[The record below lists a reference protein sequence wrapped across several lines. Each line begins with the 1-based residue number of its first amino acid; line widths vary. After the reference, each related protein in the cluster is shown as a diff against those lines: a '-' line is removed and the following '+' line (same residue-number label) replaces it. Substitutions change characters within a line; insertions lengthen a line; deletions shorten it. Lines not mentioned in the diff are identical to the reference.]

1 MTINLWGIQGAFSL
15 GLPTRPAG
23 YALLVICLVGLALIL
38 IDARAFPVRD
48 FKLRPKSPS
57 ARAAEME
64 WLLVLL
70 LVAPIAAET
79 LLVHLPLHAAGAALG
94 LPKELEGPALGVLS
108 AVPWMLAAG
117 YLGVWQAV
125 LVGLAAG
132 LARGG
137 WETQSLT
144 TVFMMGLA
152 AGIAAWL
159 LRQNFRER
167 IARLARQPVVAGV
180 IAGSAFGLLRV
191 VEIYASS
198 PGGVY
203 DGLDFAL
210 SQSGPVM
217 LASII
222 EAGIGGVVGQVLVTT
237 NTGGWHK
244 PVHLQA
250 GPYNRSLAS
259 RMLSALAAMG
269 IVGIVVLGS
278 GQWYL
283 ARSSARDLVES
294 QMQQTAVQAG
304 EGIPFFVQAGRETIR
319 RLAQQALPL
328 VQADPADPS
337 LLAEAEANQNM
348 FQRLAVFDTQ
358 GALVTL
364 SPESA
369 ALAQPLPLAFEAGLK
384 IGLQG
389 VPQEVVVPPDDRS
402 QAVQLVFLAPIVDPT
417 AGKTMG
423 VAAGWTSLADNQ
435 LLAPAL
441 GLLEQSALGETYVV
455 DDRGRILFHPQGQD
469 VLDVMPLPG
478 SATAGVETITAPD
491 GTREL
496 EYVYPVEGYPWRVV
510 VTVPQRV
517 VDRMAVPTATRL
529 LGVVT
534 LVGLALLAFVYWTSR
549 RVTLP
554 VRHMA
559 STAEAIARGDLE
571 RTVPPGGE
579 DEVGRLA
586 TSFERMRRSLK
597 ARLEAMDL
605 LLAVSQTLAS
615 GIELPSSLTPILE
628 GLVDLTGA
636 EVARL
641 ALAPDESF
649 HQSTTGLQAAG
660 DSGRWEAL
668 DAQILGLCQERGH
681 FVLENPARA
690 RAVLDV
696 DHVGDDVEA
705 LMAFPIQNEDQ
716 YLGALWLAHGKRH
729 LISPDEVNLITI
741 ISAQIGV
748 WLANVGLFHRVA
760 EERQRL
766 ATVLE
771 ATPDAVIVIDRLGRI
786 LLANP
791 AAEIVLNGSAEQALG
806 QPAETWVAVPEIL
819 ALLTSGEG
827 ESRVIEVQLDGG
839 RVLSAATKEIE
850 VGGRASSGR
859 VCVLWDITHYKKLD
873 MLKSE
878 FVSTVSH
885 DLRAPL
891 TLMRGYS
898 TMLAM
903 VGSLNAQQQEFV
915 GKILDSVGQM
925 GDLVENLLDLG
936 RIEAGLGLNLEV
948 FAFED
953 VLDEILNAQRPQAI
967 NKRISLEAEV
977 AGALEPIEADPTM
990 LRQAVS
996 NLIDN
1001 AIKYTQAG
1009 GQILVRVSQAHGRM
1023 SIAIRDT
1030 GMGISPAD
1038 QSRLFERFYRARRQ
1052 ESLKERGT
1060 GLGLAIVK
1068 SIVEQ
1073 HGGTVTVESRL
1084 GAGSTFTVDLPMQAP
1099 LQVENTL
1106 EN

>member
-1 MTINLWGIQGAFSL
+1 MTISLWGIRGAFLL

-23 YALLVICLVGLALIL
+23 YALIIICLVGLALIL
-38 IDARAFPVRD
+38 IDARAFPERD
-48 FKLRPKSPS
+48 VKLKPKTAT
-57 ARAAEME
+57 ARAAETE

-70 LVAPIAAET
+70 LLAPIAAES
-79 LLVHLPLHAAGAALG
+79 LLVHLSLPAGGAALG
-94 LPKELEGPALGVLS
+94 LPKELVGPVFGILA
-108 AVPWMLAAG
+108 AIPWMLAAG
-117 YLGVWQAV
+117 YLGIWQAV

-137 WETQSLT
+137 WDSQSLT
-144 TVFMMGLA
+144 TPLMMALTAGLT
-152 AGIAAWL
+152 AWL
-159 LRQNFRER
+159 MHQNFREGG
-167 IARLARQPVVAGV
+167 AKLARQPLAASVAGGV
-180 IAGSAFGLLRV
+180 VFGLLRV
-191 VEIYASS
+191 IEVYASS

-203 DGLDFAL
+203 DGLDFAIT
-210 SQSGPVM
+210 QFGPIM
-217 LASII
+217 WASIL
-222 EAGIGGVVGQVLVTT
+222 ETGIGGIVGQILLST
-237 NTGGWHK
+237 NTGAWHR

-259 RMLSALAAMG
+259 RMVSALAAMG
-269 IVGIVVLGS
+269 ILGVVVLGS

-283 ARSSARDLVES
+283 ARSSARDLVEN

-304 EGIPFFVQAGRETIR
+304 EGIPFFIQAGRATIR
-319 RLAQQALPL
+319 RLAQQAMPL
-328 VQADPADPS
+328 LQLEGGDPS
-337 LLAEAEANQNM
+337 TLVEAVANQDM

-358 GALVTL
+358 GSLVTL
-364 SPESA
+364 VPNSA
-369 ALAQPLPLAFEAGLK
+369 SLSQPLPLAFEAGLK

-389 VPQEVVVPPDDRS
+389 VPQEVVYPPENRA
-402 QAVQLVFLAPIVDPT
+402 QAVQLVFLAPVIDPA
-417 AGKTMG
+417 AGRTVG
-423 VAAGWTSLADNQ
+423 VVAGWTSLADNQ

-441 GLLEQSALGETYVV
+441 GLLEKSALGETFVV
-455 DDRGRILFHPQGQD
+455 DDQGRILFHPQGQD
-469 VLDVMPLPG
+469 VLDVMPLPE
-478 SATAGVETITAPD
+478 SATGGVETTTAPD

-496 EYVYPVEGYPWRVV
+496 EYVYPVAGYPWRVV

-517 VDRMAVPTATRL
+517 VDRMAVPNATRL
-529 LGVVT
+529 LGVVS
-534 LVGLALLAFVYWTSR
+534 LVGLALLAFVYWASR

-554 VRHMA
+554 VRLMA

-571 RTVPPGGE
+571 RTVPSGGE

-605 LLAVSQTLAS
+605 LLAVSQALAS
-615 GIELPSSLTPILE
+615 GIELPSSLLPILE

-641 ALAPDESF
+641 ALVRDEGFPHSI
-649 HQSTTGLQAAG
+649 TGLQAG
-660 DSGRWEAL
+660 GETGRWEAL
-668 DAQILGLCQERGH
+668 DAQILELCKDRGH

-696 DHVGDDVEA
+696 DRVDDDVEA
-705 LMAFPIQNEDQ
+705 LMAFPIRNEDQ
-716 YLGALWLAHGKRH
+716 YLGALWLAHGQRH

-741 ISAQIGV
+741 VTAQVGV

-766 ATVLE
+766 AAVLE
-771 ATPDAVIVIDRLGRI
+771 ATPDAVIVIDRQGRI

-791 AAEIVLNGSAEQALG
+791 AAEVVLSGSAERAVG

-819 ALLTSGEG
+819 DLLTSSEAEG
-827 ESRVIEVQLDGG
+827 KVMEVQLEGG

-903 VGSLNAQQQEFV
+903 VGSLNEQQRGFV
-915 GKILDSVGQM
+915 DKILESVEQM

-936 RIEAGLGLNLEV
+936 RIEAGLGLSLEI

-953 VLDEILNAQRPQAI
+953 VLDEVLNAQRPQAI
-967 NKRISLEAEV
+967 NKRISLETEV
-977 AGALEPIEADPTM
+977 AGPLEPIEADPTM
-990 LRQAVS
+990 LRQAIS

-1001 AIKYTQAG
+1001 AIKYTQSG
-1009 GQILVRVSQAHGRM
+1009 GQIIVRVSQAHGRLHI
-1023 SIAIRDT
+1023 SIRDT

-1084 GAGSTFTVDLPMQAP
+1084 GAGSTFAVDLPMRP
-1099 LQVENTL
+1099 PVPVENNP